1 MIKNV
6 IVMRALIIL
15 IAFITGAFFIN
26 PILAQEN
33 KKDSTSVEI
42 SSEDS
47 TEYEL
52 LVFDAGFENY
62 LATVSHP
69 KNFYSN
75 EYYKNWNIQY
85 CSEWNRRHQNS
96 FKYGNFYETQ
106 INYEPFVD
114 YGIDLN
120 YKLYYY
126 FQYIEDKYGIVLIR
140 RKGK

>member
-1 MIKNV
+1 MKTLFVLMIFMAGYFSMDDV
-6 IVMRALIIL
+6 
-15 IAFITGAFFIN
+15 
-26 PILAQEN
+26 LAQQN
-33 KKDSTSVEI
+33 LKDSSSVEI
-42 SSEDS
+42 NSEDS

-52 LVFDAGFENY
+52 LVLDAGFENY
-62 LATVSHP
+62 LLTVPHP

-85 CSEWNRRHQNS
+85 CNEWNRRHQNP
-96 FKYGNFYETQ
+96 FRYGDFYETQ
-106 INYEPFVD
+106 INYEPSVD

>member
-1 MIKNV
+1 
-6 IVMRALIIL
+6 MRTLIIF
-15 IAFITGAFFIN
+15 IVFITGVFFIN

-42 SSEDS
+42 NSEDS

-52 LVFDAGFENY
+52 LVFDSGFENY
-62 LATVSHP
+62 LATVPP
-69 KNFYSN
+69 KDFYSN

-85 CSEWNRRHQNS
+85 CSEWNRRHQS
-96 FKYGNFYETQ
+96 PFRYGDFYETQ
-106 INYEPFVD
+106 INYDPSAD

-126 FQYIEDKYGIVLIR
+126 FQYIEDKYGIVLIN

>member
-1 MIKNV
+1 
-6 IVMRALIIL
+6 MRALIIF
-15 IAFITGAFFIN
+15 IVFITGVFFIN
-26 PILAQEN
+26 PLFAQEN
-33 KKDSTSVEI
+33 KKDSTSIEI
-42 SSEDS
+42 SSKDS

-52 LVFDAGFENY
+52 LVIDAGFENY
-62 LATVSHP
+62 LATVPHP

-75 EYYKNWNIQY
+75 EHYRNWNIQY
-85 CSEWNRRHQNS
+85 CSEWNRRHQNPI
-96 FKYGNFYETQ
+96 KYGDFYETQ
-106 INYEPFVD
+106 INYDPSVD